1 MSKKQNDGDD
11 WDQQRDEGAGDGI
24 VVKTIVPM
32 VGLLLGL
39 VGWVTYMDG
48 MWKIDGMSKIGK
60 DGLVKKSLDISKLK
74 ITFPSKENKN
84 TAGKEKKNNKNIAN
98 LEGNDLVSVSGGDA
112 FANSVNQPKSFA
124 GMADQYK
131 HSKLCSPSN
140 AQFENVVRW
149 GRRTAYSSLPK
160 NANNE
165 GSWMG
170 ATFYC
175 IIDNIVYSYR
185 AHCLNCYNHPGR
197 FDLRVYS
204 YAEALAQQSK
214 DPSNWQKKLDLGR
227 RDEGNFGQIQKDP
240 RSNNLYDLVEWTIEG
255 NNLVKYACRGRYN
268 EYTKELLNECRPG
281 STPTREVMGTRIN
294 GR

>member
-1 MSKKQNDGDD
+1 MSKKQDNGDD

-24 VVKTIVPM
+24 VVKTIGTM
-32 VGLLLGL
+32 VVLLLGL

-60 DGLVKKSLDISKLK
+60 DGLVKKSFDISKLK

-112 FANSVNQPKSFA
+112 FANSVNQPQSFA

-131 HSKLCSPSN
+131 HSKLCSPSS
-140 AQFENVVRW
+140 AQFEKEVRNHWREWQTNTKTAVVDPRW
-149 GRRTAYSSLPK
+149 SGSL
-160 NANNE
+160 
-165 GSWMG
+165 
-170 ATFYC
+170 FYC
-175 IIDNIVYSYR
+175 IIDNIVYRYR
-185 AHCLNCYNHPGR
+185 ARCFRCNF
-197 FDLRVYS
+197 FDGVEDRRVYS

-227 RDEGNFGQIQKDP
+227 RDEGNFGQITMDP
-240 RSNNLYDLVEWTIEG
+240 HSKKGLVEWTIEG